1 MLIVVVVLACLIQG
15 VSGQFFTG
23 NNIVDIV
30 RSLIIPGMFC
40 IAEMIVLISGGI
52 DVSFPAIASLSMYIV
67 SAYMKDFTGS
77 VIMFFIVGAVL
88 GLAMGVLNGFL
99 IAKFK
104 FQPLIITLGTA
115 SLFNGILLGVF
126 AANETPVPQPMYELG
141 KAKLFTATNDA
152 LGISSDMPVT
162 ILFLIVLIVVVWLL
176 MNKTILGRG
185 IYGVGGDAVSAK
197 RAGFNVFNIRMF
209 VYCFS
214 GAIAGFVGVARAV
227 MMTNCQPTNLAGM
240 EMTCIAA
247 CVLGGVSVTG
257 GKGTITGTVIGI
269 LLMTMMSNSL
279 ILLGIPTYWQRVFTG
294 AIILVGTGISAYQ
307 ILKNNQKPNIKI
319 AG

>member
-1 MLIVVVVLACLIQG
+1 MLIVVVILACVIQA

-23 NNIVDIV
+23 NNLVDLV

-40 IAEMIVLISGGI
+40 IAEMIVLVSGGI

-77 VIMFFIVGAVL
+77 VVVFFLVGTAL

-126 AANETPVPQPMYELG
+126 AANETPVPQQMYDLG

-162 ILFLIVLIVVVWLL
+162 ILFFIILIVAVWLL

-197 RAGFNVFNIRMF
+197 RAGFNVFHIRMF

-214 GAIAGFVGVARAV
+214 GAIAGFTGVARAV
-227 MMTNCQPTNLAGM
+227 MMTNCQPPNLAGM

-257 GKGTITGTVIGI
+257 GKGSITGTVIGI

-279 ILLGIPTYWQRVFTG
+279 ILLGIPTNWQRVFTG
-294 AIILVGTGISAYQ
+294 AIIIIGTGISAYQ
-307 ILKNNQKPNIKI
+307 MLKNNRKPNIKI